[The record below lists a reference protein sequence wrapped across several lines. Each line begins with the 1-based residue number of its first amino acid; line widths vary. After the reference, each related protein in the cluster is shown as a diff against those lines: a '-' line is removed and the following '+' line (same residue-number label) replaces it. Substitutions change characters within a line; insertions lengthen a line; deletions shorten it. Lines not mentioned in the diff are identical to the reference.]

1 MKRWLIAGMLVLLLA
16 GRAVASM
23 DVRQLADEERKH
35 LESQGFVL
43 PKHYIY
49 IIDFRAGW
57 GVAFGVPANIDYGAM
72 LLPGY
77 ATEGQARAFA
87 THEFGHILYWA
98 SNKVLPY
105 DEDEARANKFTACF
119 GTDDA
124 KWWARYMWR
133 TPASEEEC
141 AKMKAE
147 LQPVKE
153 KKLQ

>member
-1 MKRWLIAGMLVLLLA
+1 MLLLA

-43 PKHYIY
+43 PKHYLY
-49 IIDFRAGW
+49 IFDFRPKW
-57 GVAFGVPANIDYGAM
+57 GLAFGVPTDIEYGIM
-72 LLPGY
+72 LLPWYG
-77 ATEGQARAFA
+77 TEGNARATA

-98 SNKVLPY
+98 SGRMLPY
-105 DEDEARANKFTACF
+105 DDDEARANKFTSCF

-124 KWWARYMWR
+124 KWWARYVWR
-133 TPASEEEC
+133 SQPTEAEC
-141 AKMKAE
+141 ATMKAE